1 MEVTLPGADLILR
14 ADAEGPDS
22 GAPVVL
28 FHGGGQTRGAWGK
41 TVSALAAR
49 GFRAYA
55 VDMRGHGESD
65 WAEAGDYRIEAFAD
79 DLRHIVY
86 HLGRPAFLVGASLGG
101 LAAMLA
107 AGEAPRLDPLGVV
120 LVDVSPNLL
129 PEGVGVILGFMR
141 ATMAGFDSV
150 EAAADAIAAYL
161 PHRPRPSDLSG
172 LRKNLKLGA
181 DGSYHWHWDP
191 RTLDHIVDP
200 VQMNRR
206 LDAAAVQIACPALLI
221 RGAESELVT
230 KAAAADFMNLF
241 PRGRV
246 VDIPNARH
254 MVAGDSNTAFRDEL
268 VSFITAVGAGADVA

>member
-1 MEVTLPGADLILR
+1 MEIKLPGAGLILR
-14 ADAEGPDS
+14 ADVEGPDL

-28 FHGGGQTRGAWGK
+28 LHGGGQTRDAWGK
-41 TVSALAAR
+41 TVSVLAAR

-65 WAEAGDYRIEAFAD
+65 WAETGGYRIEAFAD
-79 DLRHIVY
+79 DLRHIVH
-86 HLGRPAFLVGASLGG
+86 HLHRPAFLVGASLGG

-107 AGEAPRLDPLGVV
+107 AGEGPRLDPLGIV

-129 PEGVGVILGFMR
+129 PEGVGAILDFMR
-141 ATMAGFDSV
+141 STVAGFDSV
-150 EAAADAIAAYL
+150 EDAADAIAAYL

-172 LRKNLKLGA
+172 LRKNLKLNANGR
-181 DGSYHWHWDP
+181 YHWHWDP

-200 VQMNRR
+200 GQMNCR
-206 LDAAAVQIACPALLI
+206 LNAAAVQIACPALLI
-221 RGAESELVT
+221 RGAQSELVT

-254 MVAGDSNTAFRDEL
+254 MVAGDSNTAFSAEL
-268 VSFITAVGAGADVA
+268 VNFITAVGAGADAA